1 MLDRPSPLF
10 TPIAP
15 PARSTILRPGIRAL
29 EPGVERYR
37 VEGARTIVVDLEP
50 GDRIA
55 VTDVEGGQACELIAF
70 GADGRADPGVIGVTG
85 DGASSGP

>member
-37 VEGARTIVVDLEP
+37 VEGARTIVVDLKP

-55 VTDVEGGQACELIAF
+55 VADVEGGRASQTVHRVQARTVAPIPA
-70 GADGRADPGVIGVTG
+70 
-85 DGASSGP
+85 